1 MSKYTENFPNLS
13 TYDFNTIMCQL
24 KQVCGADPSGMI
36 NAQFLSRPT
45 TAKDI
50 AQLIYCTYYIMQ
62 GSENLQKQYVELY
75 TFVRQTGCIVLQFH
89 TPHLLWIGTAAPQ
102 KRNGAATCPEIGAK
116 FSSSRHG
123 KMG

>member
-13 TYDFNTIMCQL
+13 TYDFDTIMCQL

-50 AQLIYCTYYIMQ
+50 ALLLHITYELFQSQI
-62 GSENLQKQYVELY
+62 ELQKQFVELY
-75 TFVRQTGCIVLQFH
+75 NFLKDYI
-89 TPHLLWIGTAAPQ
+89 
-102 KRNGAATCPEIGAK
+102 EI
-116 FSSSRHG
+116 
-123 KMG
+123 